1 MFMKKFNTVKMI
13 DSAKPKS
20 TNYKVTVDRGLYLRI
35 STNGNKAW
43 FIRYVV
49 DGKQAQYTLP
59 ELYGDG
65 EGYISLADAKALN
78 ANIQSLARKGIDYKT
93 QLLNSKQADIDKQ
106 EAIKAAKK
114 LEIESNLTFTDLYN
128 QWIKDGVNRAD
139 GNKYIIQTFNKYAL
153 PAFGTTPIRAL
164 TEHQL
169 RNLYRKIIADGKIAT
184 GSELSKDILQMLR
197 WGEKRAPWRLLLIEG
212 NPAELVEI
220 NKLLPHDYV
229 KERSRTL
236 SVQEIRKLN
245 EIFVSTTQ
253 NYDEAK
259 NKYGTERPLKKEIQ
273 IAMWLCLS
281 TLCRIGEL
289 LMTEWR
295 HVDFENHTW
304 YKPAENTKGR
314 ARKKTA
320 HIVYLSD
327 FSLNQF
333 KKLHALT
340 GHTNWAFP
348 GTFTDS
354 HVCVKS
360 ASKQIGDRQI
370 QFKART
376 KKLQYRI
383 ENNSLVLGESE
394 WTPHD
399 LRRTGSTMMQ
409 TLKISREIINLC
421 QHHAVGSQVDKSY
434 LLDEYADE
442 RRLASQ
448 KLGYYLENILLS
460 NKISNIKV
468 A

>member
-1 MFMKKFNTVKMI
+1 MKKFNTVKMI
-13 DSAKPKS
+13 ESAKPKS
-20 TNYKVTVDRGLYLRI
+20 TEYKVTVDRGLYLRI
-35 STNGNKAW
+35 STNGNKSW
-43 FIRYVV
+43 QVRYVI
-49 DGKQAQYTLP
+49 DGKQIQYTLP
-59 ELYGDG
+59 EPYGDG
-65 EGYISLADAKALN
+65 AGFIGLADAKALN
-78 ANIQSLARKGIDYKT
+78 ANIQSLARKGIDHKQ
-93 QLLNSKQADIDKQ
+93 QLLNLKLAELEKQD
-106 EAIKAAKK
+106 EIKAAKK
-114 LEIESNLTFTDLYN
+114 LEAENNLTFSDLYV
-128 QWIKDGVNRAD
+128 QWITDGVNRAD
-139 GNKYIIQTFNKYAL
+139 GNKYIIQTFKKYAL
-153 PAFGTTPIRAL
+153 PAFGATPIRSL

-197 WGEKRAPWRLLLIEG
+197 WGEKRAPWRRLLIEG

-220 NKLLPHDYV
+220 NKLLPHAYV

-236 SVQEIRKLN
+236 NIQEIRKLN
-245 EIFVSTTQ
+245 EIFVTTT
-253 NYDEAK
+253 NHYNNAK

-295 HVDFENHTW
+295 HVDFENRTW
-304 YKPAENTKGR
+304 YKPPENTKGR
-314 ARKKTA
+314 ARKKTP

-327 FSLNQF
+327 FALNQF
-333 KKLHALT
+333 KQLYSLT
-340 GHTNWAFP
+340 GQTKWAFP
-348 GTFTDS
+348 GTFTDQ

-370 QFKART
+370 KFKARN

-383 ENNSLVLGESE
+383 ENNSLVLGDSE

-421 QHHAVGSQVDKSY
+421 QHHAVGSRIDKSY
-434 LLDEYADE
+434 LLEQYADE
-442 RRLASQ
+442 RRAASQ
-448 KLGYYLENILLS
+448 KLGNYLESILES
-460 NKISNIKV
+460 DKIVSIHQ
-468 A
+468 AA